1 MFIIPCFFK
10 NLRICRHDLLGLFD
24 EPTCFRVWKYIG
36 NILLPKFVITD
47 FDSFVTINPVPSRE
61 KVGNREVHIFCM
73 LWPEATGEKVLSKMQ
88 CTKKNFA
95 RV

>member
-1 MFIIPCFFK
+1 MA
-10 NLRICRHDLLGLFD
+10 
-24 EPTCFRVWKYIG
+24 
-36 NILLPKFVITD
+36 FVITD
-47 FDSFVTINPVPSRE
+47 FDSFVIINPVPSRE
-61 KVGNREVHIFCM
+61 KVGNSEVHIFCM

>member
-1 MFIIPCFFK
+1 MSSIVNIAKIALSASIVYQFLVFFIP
-10 NLRICRHDLLGLFD
+10 
-24 EPTCFRVWKYIG
+24 
-36 NILLPKFVITD
+36 D

-61 KVGNREVHIFCM
+61 KVGNSEVHIFCM